1 MAKGVICLFDNLGW
15 TSEHE
20 LNIVGISLGGM
31 IAQGESEVGVS
42 CESL

>member
-1 MAKGVICLFDNLGW
+1 MAEDVICLFDNLG
-15 TSEHE
+15 ELE
-20 LNIVGISLGGM
+20 LNIVGISLEGT